1 MKRVLT
7 FGGASVQLEY
17 TEGRAARIVEFLF
30 ARILAEPGRT
40 SARATLRLT
49 EDERGAFT
57 LSRQGGTCCVDRS
70 TGAVA
75 SWLLHLACLELA
87 RAGTGG
93 LLLHAGAV
101 SWGGGCL
108 LLPGVTGAGKSTL
121 TAFLTARGFKYQT
134 DELVYL
140 DALGRLPESP
150 AGVQGFAA
158 PFKIKIAG
166 LHVFEHAVL
175 PLMPALATVTGHF
188 DVLADPGD
196 ARCAVGSVPLSAII
210 FPRYQPGSEFRL
222 DPISPAQVGLRL
234 LAGVLNADALPD
246 HGFRAI
252 TRVASLAAGYDMVFS
267 GLDQIGDR
275 LEVLQLIT
283 AGTPAGRRQD
293 AGVCGVRA
301 AVRAQTGAQGG
312 A

>member
-17 TEGRAARIVEFLF
+17 SEGRAARIVEFLF
-30 ARILAEPGRT
+30 ARVPADPG
-40 SARATLRLT
+40 SLPPFATLRLI
-49 EDERGAFT
+49 EDEAGAFT
-57 LSRQGGTCCVDRS
+57 LSSQGETCCVDRS

-75 SWLLHLACLELA
+75 SWLLHMACLRLA

-101 SWGGGCL
+101 SWGGGGL
-108 LLPGVTGAGKSTL
+108 LLPGVSGSGKSTL

-134 DELVYL
+134 DELVHL
-140 DALGRLPESP
+140 DALARLPERP

-166 LHVFEHAVL
+166 LHVFEHEIL
-175 PLMPALATVTGHF
+175 PLMPGLASVTGHF
-188 DVLADPGD
+188 DALADPGD
-196 ARCAVGSVPLSAII
+196 ARCAIGSVPLSAII
-210 FPRYQPGSEFRL
+210 FPRYRSGAEFRL

-234 LAGVLNADALPD
+234 LAGVLNADSLPD

-252 TRVASLAAGYDMVFS
+252 TRVASLAAGYDMVFA
-267 GLDQIGDR
+267 GLDQIGDQ

-283 AGTPAGRRQD
+283 AGTAAVRPQD
-293 AGVCGVRA
+293 VGICGVRA
-301 AVRAQTGAQGG
+301 AVRAQAAAQGG